1 MFGLFIGTLCLIALI
16 ATLRARRYA
25 RFMPA
30 MGGAYYDCGYGRGY
44 GHYLARRTF
53 ERSYWSHDAPRRGRF
68 LFDLFRRLDATPGQ
82 EKAILKVAEE
92 IQARVNES
100 RRELETARR
109 DLAAALGGDELD
121 STAFD
126 AAFLR
131 NTELFV
137 RLSREVQSA
146 LINVQQTLDPAQRK
160 VLAEL
165 IADGSFGPCLYG
177 AHPYSC

>member
-1 MFGLFIGTLCLIALI
+1 MLGLFVGTVCLIALM

-25 RFMPA
+25 HFMPA
-30 MGGAYYDCGYGRGY
+30 GGWY
-44 GHYLARRTF
+44 GHGCGARHYRF
-53 ERSYWSHDAPRRGRF
+53 GHRSPVAGYWLHEAHGTRRGRF

-92 IQARVNES
+92 FRARLHAS
-100 RRELETARR
+100 QRELDVARR
-109 DLAAALGGDELD
+109 DLAVALGGDELD
-121 STAFD
+121 NDAFD

-137 RLSREVQSA
+137 RFSREVQEA
-146 LINVQQTLDPAQRK
+146 LVSVHQTLDPAQRR
-160 VLAEL
+160 VLSEL
-165 IADGSFGPCLYG
+165 VADGSFGPCLYG